1 MRHWLRRIRG
11 ALGMG
16 IVWAIGGAL
25 IGGFIELLLN
35 IFSGLEALHAIDMW
49 PQTLAIPG
57 FVGGVFFAVVLG
69 IAGSRQKSEMSI
81 KQFALWG
88 ALAGILFSAF
98 LLATGFMHG
107 LVPSFWLRAA
117 MFVAPITLLSTGG
130 AAASFAL
137 ARRGDTRELS
147 GARDDE
153 RDQLTG

>member
-35 IFSGLEALHAIDMW
+35 IFPGLEALHAIDMW

-69 IAGSRQKSEMSI
+69 IAGSRQKSDMSMR
-81 KQFALWG
+81 QFAMWG
-88 ALAGILFSAF
+88 ALAGLLFSGF

-107 LVPSFWLRAA
+107 LIPSFLMR
-117 MFVAPITLLSTGG
+117 VAVFLVPITLLSTGG
-130 AAASFAL
+130 AAASYAL
-137 ARRGDTRELS
+137 AHRGDRELS
-147 GARDDE
+147 AGRDEE
-153 RDQLTG
+153 RDQLPR

>member
-35 IFSGLEALHAIDMW
+35 VFSGLEALHAIDMW

-69 IAGSRQKSEMSI
+69 IAGSRQKSDMSMR
-81 KQFALWG
+81 QFAMWG
-88 ALAGILFSAF
+88 ALAGLLFSGF

-107 LVPSFWLRAA
+107 LIPS
-117 MFVAPITLLSTGG
+117 LL
-130 AAASFAL
+130 
-137 ARRGDTRELS
+137 TRV
-147 GARDDE
+147 
-153 RDQLTG
+153 

>member
-35 IFSGLEALHAIDMW
+35 IFSGLEALHAVDMW

-57 FVGGVFFAVVLG
+57 FVGGVFFAIVLG
-69 IAGSRQKSEMSI
+69 IAGSRNKSDMSMR
-81 KQFALWG
+81 QFAMWG
-88 ALAGILFSAF
+88 ALAGLLFSGF

-107 LVPSFWLRAA
+107 LVPSFLLRAA
-117 MFVAPITLLSTGG
+117 LFVAPITLLSTGG
-130 AAASFAL
+130 AAASYAL
-137 ARRGDTRELS
+137 ARRGDKRELS
-147 GARDDE
+147 AGEEE
-153 RDQLTG
+153 RDRLPG